1 MKKSVKHKFQ
11 YLLFFLLSMPAFI
24 FASAQDIRVNID
36 FTKASLGSVLNEIGR
51 QTSLSIVYNTG
62 DVNPTQ
68 PVSIKASNEN
78 ITTVMNRL
86 LRGTGLSY
94 SIMNKHLILSTTDKN
109 HSIPTGESYGYR
121 KYFGCQR
128 RTTDRSEYSGERNI
142 ERDHYRYERALLLAG
157 CERRC
162 Y

>member
-1 MKKSVKHKFQ
+1 
-11 YLLFFLLSMPAFI
+11 MPAFI

-109 HSIPTGESYGYR
+109 HSIQQEKVTVTG
-121 KYFGCQR
+121 
-128 RTTDRSEYSGERNI
+128 NI
-142 ERDHYRYERALLLAG
+142 SMPKANH
-157 CERRC
+157 
-162 Y
+162 

>member
-78 ITTVMNRL
+78 ITTVMNVCFVGRDFPIL
-86 LRGTGLSY
+86 L
-94 SIMNKHLILSTTDKN
+94 
-109 HSIPTGESYGYR
+109 
-121 KYFGCQR
+121 
-128 RTTDRSEYSGERNI
+128 
-142 ERDHYRYERALLLAG
+142 
-157 CERRC
+157 
-162 Y
+162 

>member
-1 MKKSVKHKFQ
+1 MKKSVKHKFL

-94 SIMNKHLILSTTDKN
+94 SIMNIILFFRPLIRTIRFNRRKLRLQEIFRMPKAN
-109 HSIPTGESYGYR
+109 H
-121 KYFGCQR
+121 
-128 RTTDRSEYSGERNI
+128 
-142 ERDHYRYERALLLAG
+142 
-157 CERRC
+157 
-162 Y
+162 

>member
-68 PVSIKASNEN
+68 PVSIKASNEPSASWD
-78 ITTVMNRL
+78 
-86 LRGTGLSY
+86 GTFLFYYEQTSY
-94 SIMNKHLILSTTDKN
+94 S
-109 HSIPTGESYGYR
+109 
-121 KYFGCQR
+121 F
-128 RTTDRSEYSGERNI
+128 
-142 ERDHYRYERALLLAG
+142 DH
-157 CERRC
+157 
-162 Y
+162 

>member
-94 SIMNKHLILSTTDKN
+94 SIMNKHLIRPLIRTIRFNRRKLRLQEIFRMPKAN
-109 HSIPTGESYGYR
+109 H
-121 KYFGCQR
+121 
-128 RTTDRSEYSGERNI
+128 
-142 ERDHYRYERALLLAG
+142 
-157 CERRC
+157 
-162 Y
+162 